1 MDNTIRGID
10 AIVYREAKAQAARR
24 SMPIGKAVSEALRM
38 WLDAAATRFRKK
50 KKLFDIKPMH
60 YGKGTENLSKEIDE
74 VLYG

>member
-10 AIVYREAKAQAARR
+10 AMVYREAKAEAARR

-38 WLDAAATRFRKK
+38 WLGAAQTRFRKRK
-50 KKLFDIKPMH
+50 KPFYIKPMR
-60 YGKGTENLSKEIDE
+60 YGAGTENLSKEVDK